1 MTHAVQD
8 HYNIFLAGNYT
19 WMCGGW
25 EEQIRINRHFFSSHT
40 VMPRDNGVAIDL
52 GAGNGFQSVPLAMLG
67 YSVTA
72 VDFCQPLLDALRTN
86 AGDLPIVTVNSDIL
100 QYSSWSGRNP
110 ALIVCMGDTLT
121 HLPDLPS
128 VTSLIRH
135 CHTELEPGGTLVL
148 SLRDYSSVPAG
159 TTECIP
165 VCRNDN
171 RIFLCSLK
179 YHEKNVMVEDIL
191 YSRDGGSWRRHAGR
205 YSKIRIH
212 PDHLA
217 RIVRTA
223 GFTLHFSEFR
233 DSKITIIAV
242 KENTVT
248 SGPDLKTRGI

>member
-1 MTHAVQD
+1 MTHAVQA
-8 HYNIFLAGNYT
+8 HYNSFLAGNYT
-19 WMCGGW
+19 WICGGW
-25 EEQIRINRHFFSSHT
+25 EEQIRINRHFFSSHA
-40 VMPRDNGVAIDL
+40 VMPRDNRVALDL
-52 GAGNGFQSVPLAMLG
+52 GAGSGFQSVPLAMLG

-72 VDFCQPLLDALRTN
+72 VDFCQPLLDALRMN

-148 SLRDYSSVPAG
+148 SLRDYSSLPAG
-159 TTECIP
+159 TTDCIP
-165 VCRNDN
+165 VRRDDN

-179 YHEKNVMVEDIL
+179 YHEKNVTIEDIR
-191 YSRDGGSWRRHAGR
+191 YSREGGRWRRDAGR

-217 RIVRTA
+217 RIVRTS
-223 GFTLHFSEFR
+223 GFTLHFSESG
-233 DSKITIIAV
+233 DGKITMIAT
-242 KENTVT
+242 KENVT
-248 SGPDLKTRGI
+248 ASGPDLKTRGV